1 MIAPLPEPQTN
12 SETKSPYLRP
22 EFSLSDAD
30 AEMAMEQQNPHWTK
44 ARLITLKI
52 YRRAR
57 EIRKA
62 RISFEAQSQEQ
73 VRIEQP
79 PVA

>member
-1 MIAPLPEPQTN
+1 MIAPMPELPNN

-30 AEMAMEQQNPHWTK
+30 AEMAMNQQSPHWTK

-57 EIRKA
+57 DIRNA

>member
-1 MIAPLPEPQTN
+1 MIAPLPESQPN
-12 SETKSPYLRP
+12 SQTKSAYLRP

-30 AEMAMEQQNPHWTK
+30 AEMAMDQKSPHWTK

-57 EIRKA
+57 DIRRA
-62 RISFEAQSQEQ
+62 RISFEAESQEQ